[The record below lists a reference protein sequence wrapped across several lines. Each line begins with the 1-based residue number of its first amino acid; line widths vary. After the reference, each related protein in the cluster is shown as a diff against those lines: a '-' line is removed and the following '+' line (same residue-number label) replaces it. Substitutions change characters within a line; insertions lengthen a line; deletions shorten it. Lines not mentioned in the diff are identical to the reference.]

1 MGKNNKT
8 TIFIEGMRDGLPIGF
23 GYFAVSFSLGIIAKK
38 AGLSVIAGFISSLFT
53 RASAGEYGG
62 YTTIL
67 AAGTY
72 LEMLVI
78 SLITNL
84 RYLLMNAALSQKF
97 SEKTSMI
104 KRIMVGICCTDEV
117 FGITIARKGY
127 IEPLYPIAATIVAGI
142 MWASGTAAGIYAG
155 GVLPANI
162 VSALGVALYG
172 MFIAIV
178 IPAGK
183 ADKAVLVAIAVS
195 FVMSYL
201 CSIVPYVSTI
211 SSGSRTIILT
221 ILIAAVLAVIKPVR
235 EDEDNE

>member
-1 MGKNNKT
+1 MEKKSKLN
-8 TIFIEGMRDGLPIGF
+8 IFIEGMRDGLPIGF

-97 SEKTSMI
+97 SEKTFMI
-104 KRIMVGICCTDEV
+104 KRANRRGI
-117 FGITIARKGY
+117 
-127 IEPLYPIAATIVAGI
+127 
-142 MWASGTAAGIYAG
+142 
-155 GVLPANI
+155 
-162 VSALGVALYG
+162 
-172 MFIAIV
+172 
-178 IPAGK
+178 
-183 ADKAVLVAIAVS
+183 
-195 FVMSYL
+195 
-201 CSIVPYVSTI
+201 
-211 SSGSRTIILT
+211 
-221 ILIAAVLAVIKPVR
+221 IK
-235 EDEDNE
+235 